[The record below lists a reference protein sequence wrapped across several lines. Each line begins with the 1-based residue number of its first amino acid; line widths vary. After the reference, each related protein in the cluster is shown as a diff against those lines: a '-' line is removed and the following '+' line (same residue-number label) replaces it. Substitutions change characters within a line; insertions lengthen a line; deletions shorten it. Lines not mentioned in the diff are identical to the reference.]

1 MDSKTLRKKYLAFF
15 KEKNHAI
22 IPSASIFPEN
32 DPTVLFTTAGMHPL
46 QIYLMGEPHPAGKRL
61 VNSQKCIRTGDI
73 DEVGDATHLTFFEML
88 GNWSLGDYFKKEAI
102 SMSWEFLT
110 SSKWLKLDPNRL
122 SVTVFAGDDEIPRDD
137 ESAEIWRE
145 VGIPDDRIYFLPRAD
160 NWWGPAGAT
169 GPCGPDTEMFY
180 DTGKPKCSKSCQ
192 PGCNCGKYFE
202 IWNDVFMSYNKL
214 SDGSYEKLSQH
225 NVDTGMGIE
234 RTIAVLNGCSTVYE
248 IDTLAPIV
256 SKVKKFAKI
265 VDNPTKE
272 QEKSILIIVDHIR
285 AATFIL
291 GDDKL
296 LTPSNLGQGYVLRR
310 LIRRI
315 IRQGNLLQIQQ
326 HFLPKL
332 AEIVITLYQD
342 QYPELLR
349 NKNFILN
356 NFTQEEKKF
365 STALKRGLKR
375 FNKILSEKGTIDGED
390 AFLLFTSFGF
400 PLEITIELAKDKN
413 ISIDLETF
421 QKEFNQHKDL
431 SRKATSGTF
440 RSGLV
445 DHSEKTTRLHTATH
459 LLQQALRDV
468 LGDHV
473 EQKGSNITPERSR
486 FDFTHSHKL
495 TPEEIKQVEK
505 IVNEKIKEALP
516 VTNESMTP
524 EEAKDSGALGFFE
537 GKYQS
542 KVTVYSVGNFSKEIC
557 TGPHVK
563 NTTEIGKFIIQKQN
577 NIGSGMMRVRAI
589 IDP

>member
-1 MDSKTLRKKYLAFF
+1 
-15 KEKNHAI
+15 
-22 IPSASIFPEN
+22 
-32 DPTVLFTTAGMHPL
+32 
-46 QIYLMGEPHPAGKRL
+46 
-61 VNSQKCIRTGDI
+61 
-73 DEVGDATHLTFFEML
+73 
-88 GNWSLGDYFKKEAI
+88 
-102 SMSWEFLT
+102 
-110 SSKWLKLDPNRL
+110 
-122 SVTVFAGDDEIPRDD
+122 
-137 ESAEIWRE
+137 
-145 VGIPDDRIYFLPRAD
+145 
-160 NWWGPAGAT
+160 
-169 GPCGPDTEMFY
+169 
-180 DTGKPKCSKSCQ
+180 
-192 PGCNCGKYFE
+192 
-202 IWNDVFMSYNKL
+202 
-214 SDGSYEKLSQH
+214 
-225 NVDTGMGIE
+225 
-234 RTIAVLNGCSTVYE
+234 
-248 IDTLAPIV
+248 
-256 SKVKKFAKI
+256 
-265 VDNPTKE
+265 
-272 QEKSILIIVDHIR
+272 
-285 AATFIL
+285 
-291 GDDKL
+291 
-296 LTPSNLGQGYVLRR
+296 
-310 LIRRI
+310 
-315 IRQGNLLQIQQ
+315 LQIQQ

-332 AEIVITLYQD
+332 AEIVINLYQD

-356 NFTQEEKKF
+356 NLTQEEKKF

-440 RSGLV
+440 RSGLA

-563 NTTEIGKFIIQKQN
+563 NTTEIGKFIIQKQK